1 MHYIDYKYVNMLSVR
16 LDRFTVKS
24 TNPYKVNFRCPIC
37 GDSQTSKTKTRGWIL
52 EKDNKAMF
60 HCFNCSTSLGLKNLL
75 RSVDINLYNNY
86 IIDFKMDLGQVVK
99 EEIQSPIDTLVH
111 KVPQFKKANSPLL
124 KIKKISQLQ
133 PDHPAK
139 RYVENRKIPT
149 SSHYKLYYTPKYNA
163 WVNTILPDKL
173 NDKMDEPRLVIP
185 FIDKNGIL
193 IGFTG
198 RSFKKDGLRYLTI
211 MLDESKPKI
220 FGLNTVDFTR
230 PYYIVEGPID
240 SLFIDNA
247 IATGDAGGSDL
258 ALENT
263 ENAIYVFDN
272 EPRNK
277 QICDRMEKLLDK
289 GYKLCIWP
297 TNLVDKDINDA
308 IMSGLDPQSIIEK
321 NIYSGLV
328 GKLQLSHWR
337 KC

>member
-1 MHYIDYKYVNMLSVR
+1 
-16 LDRFTVKS
+16 
-24 TNPYKVNFRCPIC
+24 
-37 GDSQTSKTKTRGWIL
+37 
-52 EKDNKAMF
+52 
-60 HCFNCSTSLGLKNLL
+60 
-75 RSVDINLYNNY
+75 
-86 IIDFKMDLGQVVK
+86 
-99 EEIQSPIDTLVH
+99 
-111 KVPQFKKANSPLL
+111 
-124 KIKKISQLQ
+124 
-133 PDHPAK
+133 
-139 RYVENRKIPT
+139 
-149 SSHYKLYYTPKYNA
+149 
-163 WVNTILPDKL
+163 
-173 NDKMDEPRLVIP
+173 MDEPRLVIP

>member
-1 MHYIDYKYVNMLSVR
+1 
-16 LDRFTVKS
+16 
-24 TNPYKVNFRCPIC
+24 
-37 GDSQTSKTKTRGWIL
+37 
-52 EKDNKAMF
+52 
-60 HCFNCSTSLGLKNLL
+60 
-75 RSVDINLYNNY
+75 
-86 IIDFKMDLGQVVK
+86 MDLGQVVK

-139 RYVENRKIPT
+139 RYVENRMIPT

-163 WVNTILPDKL
+163 WVNTILPGKL

-198 RSFKKDGLRYLTI
+198 RSFKKNGLRYLTI

-297 TNLVDKDINDA
+297 TNLVDKDINDMILSNLNPKA
-308 IMSGLDPQSIIEK
+308 IIEK